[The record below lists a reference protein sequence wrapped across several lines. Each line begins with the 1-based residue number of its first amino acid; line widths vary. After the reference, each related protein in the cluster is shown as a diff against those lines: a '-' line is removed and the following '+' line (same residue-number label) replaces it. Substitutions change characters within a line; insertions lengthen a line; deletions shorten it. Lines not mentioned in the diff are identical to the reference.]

1 MVHQVKLVADIT
13 ILYTDKVLLV
23 KYTNTNKYDHQQ
35 GWFLPDD
42 LLQDNEHPE
51 DAAVRIALEQ
61 LKINIDSPILDHIES
76 FTGNDKTWHMI
87 FHFKAVI
94 NEIPVIE
101 ISKDILS
108 MEWFK
113 TNELPSKEDTAH
125 HGWAL
130 FTIEEI
136 LSKDK

>member
-1 MVHQVKLVADIT
+1 MTHNVKLVADVT

-23 KYTNTNKYDHQQ
+23 KYTDTNKYDHQA

-42 LLQDNEHPE
+42 LLQYNEHPE
-51 DAAVRIALEQ
+51 DAAFRIAREQ
-61 LKINIDSPILDHIES
+61 LKMDINSPVLHHIES

-87 FHFKAVI
+87 FHFKAI
-94 NEIPVIE
+94 MNEIPVIE
-101 ISKDILS
+101 ISKDIQS

-113 TNELPSKEDTAH
+113 TNELPAKEEIAH
-125 HGWAL
+125 HGWAG

-136 LSKDK
+136 LSK